1 MKKLISI
8 LLAAIMITGLAACGT
23 TEKES
28 SAPAQESTI
37 REQEVATDEFLGQIQ
52 GSYIELFPEFAKDEY
67 HATWVKYVEPIVG
80 TEAADETI
88 DSLINMCMAEIY
100 GDEAAAA
107 YANSENM
114 RFDCYFLGGVD
125 KFTVSGNMISG
136 VDENGK
142 EVFSHTYES
151 IENAEDTGFLYY
163 KTNDSNAG
171 QFSFF
176 AFCPDTPDTTYHLEF
191 RYAEN
196 LDDLQSWV
204 EGKYAY
210 WNAAAISA
218 DYDDTMM
225 EKCIELFATENL
237 QQE

>member
-1 MKKLISI
+1 MKKLTLI
-8 LLAAIMITGLAACGT
+8 LLATMMITGLAACGT

-28 SAPAQESTI
+28 SAPVQESTI
-37 REQEVATDEFLGQIQ
+37 SEQEVATDEFLEQIQ

-80 TEAADETI
+80 AEKADENI
-88 DSLINMCMAEIY
+88 DFLLDFCMAEIY
-100 GDEAAAA
+100 GDEATAA
-107 YANSENM
+107 YAIPENAH
-114 RFDCYFLGGVD
+114 FNCYFLGGVD
-125 KFTVSGNMISG
+125 KFTVSGNTISG
-136 VDENGK
+136 IDENGK
-142 EVFSHTYES
+142 EVFSHVYES
-151 IENAEDTGFLYY
+151 VENAEDTGFLYY
-163 KTNDSNAG
+163 KTNDSDAG
-171 QFSFF
+171 QFTYF

-237 QQE
+237 Q